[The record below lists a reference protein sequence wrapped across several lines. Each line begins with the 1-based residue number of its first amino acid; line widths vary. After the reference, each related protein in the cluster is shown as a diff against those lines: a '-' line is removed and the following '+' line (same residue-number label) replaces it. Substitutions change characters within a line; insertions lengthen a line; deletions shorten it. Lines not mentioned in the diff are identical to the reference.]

1 MHYSHDSSSQML
13 IWTIGCMLT
22 SGRISNTFTFQMDS
36 VFRRYI
42 LFPNEIM
49 LTPLLAG
56 YCANGLLSSGL
67 KGQVFH
73 NRLVRSE
80 IDRAPARIQPV

>member
-1 MHYSHDSSSQML
+1 MHYSHDSSYQML
-13 IWTIGCMLT
+13 IWTIGCMLR
-22 SGRISNTFTFQMDS
+22 SGRISNTFMFQMDS
-36 VFRRYI
+36 EFRHYI
-42 LFPNEIM
+42 LFPNEIT

-56 YCANGLLSSGL
+56 YCANGMLSTGV

-80 IDRAPARIQPV
+80 ID